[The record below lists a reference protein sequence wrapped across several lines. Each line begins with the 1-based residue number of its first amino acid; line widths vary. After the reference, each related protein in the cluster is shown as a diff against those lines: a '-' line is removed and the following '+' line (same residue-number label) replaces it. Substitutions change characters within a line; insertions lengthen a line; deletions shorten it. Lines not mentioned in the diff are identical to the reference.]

1 MNWVKLVPLMTVAG
15 LGYTQRD
22 HVQEI
27 ANVPIDIAK
36 IQATRYELNI
46 IRRVVR
52 LDQIMG
58 QLPKN
63 IERDFSRYLKKR
75 LFSSTRDASIDFWGQ
90 PYRMQTLS
98 DVHQFWSFGPDRQDD
113 TDDDV
118 HVDLPKDF

>member
-1 MNWVKLVPLMTVAG
+1 MNWVKLVPLMTVVG

-36 IQATRYELNI
+36 IQATRYELNV

-52 LDQIMG
+52 LDQIMDK
-58 QLPKN
+58 LPKN
-63 IERDFSRYLKKR
+63 VERDFPRYVKKR
-75 LFSSTRDASIDFWGQ
+75 LFSSTRDASIDFWGK

-98 DVHQFWSFGPDRQDD
+98 DVYQFWSFGPDRQDD